1 MDFKFLQDLIVPAQT
16 KIVMVIMDGLGGLPL
31 EPGGKT
37 ELETART
44 PNLDALAAQSALGL
58 TVPVGPGI
66 TPGSGPGH
74 LGIFGYDPIRYQI
87 GRGALEALGV
97 DFDLGPHDVAA
108 RGNFCSVDAA
118 GLLTDRRAGRIPT
131 SANKEL
137 AKLLRTIKIDGVKF
151 FVETI
156 KEHRFA
162 FVMRGSGLG
171 DALTETDP
179 RKIGVPALPVRALK
193 PDSEK
198 AARLA
203 NQFIEQA
210 RKLLAAYTPKHP
222 ANMILLR
229 GFAKYP
235 AMPTYSEL
243 FGLRAAAI
251 AANGMYRGVA
261 QLVGMT
267 ALNVDGDTLADEF
280 TVLEKNW
287 NDFDFFYLHVKK
299 TDTAGEDGDFARKVR
314 VIEEVDALMPRL
326 MALRPDVVIVSGDHS
341 SPALLKSHSWHPV
354 PTLLYSRYEAD
365 GIAEFGERACARGSS
380 PENEFSGWYAKP
392 VTNRLKIRE
401 PAKMSAFWTHLV
413 YPPGNSIPRRPA

>member
-74 LGIFGYDPIRYQI
+74 LGIFGYDPIRYEI

-97 DFDLGPHDVAA
+97 DFDLGPDDVAA
-108 RGNFCSVDAA
+108 RGNFCSVDVA

-131 SANKEL
+131 DVNKEL
-137 AKLLRTIKIDGVKF
+137 AKLLRTIKIDGVEF

-162 FVMRGSGLG
+162 FVLRGSGLG

-179 RKIGVPALPVRALK
+179 RKTGVPALPVRALK

-198 AARLA
+198 AARLV

-210 RKLLAAYTPKHP
+210 RKLLAAYTPKQP

-251 AANGMYRGVA
+251 AVNGMYRGVA
-261 QLVGMT
+261 KLVGMK
-267 ALNVDGDTLADEF
+267 ALNVDGDALADEF
-280 TVLEKNW
+280 AVLEKNW

-365 GIAEFGERACARGSS
+365 GIAEFGEHACVRGSL
-380 PENEFSGWYAKP
+380 G
-392 VTNRLKIRE
+392 VL
-401 PAKMSAFWTHLV
+401 PAKDVMPIALANAQRITKF
-413 YPPGNSIPRRPA
+413 GA